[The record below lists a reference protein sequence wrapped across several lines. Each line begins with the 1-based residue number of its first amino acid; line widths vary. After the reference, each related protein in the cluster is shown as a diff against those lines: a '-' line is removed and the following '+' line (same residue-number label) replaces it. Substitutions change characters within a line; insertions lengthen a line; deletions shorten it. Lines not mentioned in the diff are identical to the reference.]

1 MGDKVDKLLKESN
14 KSLDKIT
21 ASAGC
26 DLVTAATS
34 PFRAR
39 KGKIWAIVVAEDA
52 TRISSITEVISG
64 TETTCTSR
72 SYVGA
77 VDLGANMLIIFDA
90 PVTSITLSAGSAW
103 AYYLD
108 V

>member
-34 PFRAR
+34 PFPAR
-39 KGKIWAIVVAEDA
+39 KGKIWAIIVAEDA
-52 TRISSITEVISG
+52 TRIATV
-64 TETTCTSR
+64 T
-72 SYVGA
+72 
-77 VDLGANMLIIFDA
+77 DA
-90 PVTSITLSAGSAW
+90 DS
-103 AYYLD
+103 
-108 V
+108 